1 MSPTPAT
8 SPAQRWR
15 PTPLL
20 QASVGIHAVAAVGL
34 FTPAWPWSVA
44 ALTANHAVL
53 ATTGLWPRSQGL
65 GPNITHL
72 DRAQA
77 HYAITIDDGPDPE
90 VTPAV
95 LDLLDE
101 LQTRATFFCIGDRVR
116 QYPTLAR
123 EIVQRGHA
131 LGNHSQRHRHNF
143 SLQGPGALKREISA
157 AQATLQDVTGVSP
170 TFFRAPAGLRN
181 PFLDPVLHGLGLQ
194 LASWTRRGFDTR
206 CGDAATV
213 LQRLTRSLQGGD
225 ILLLHDGHAARTA
238 QGRPVLLDV
247 LPALVQQARAQ
258 GLQAVRL
265 DQAGAMTQAA

>member
-1 MSPTPAT
+1 
-8 SPAQRWR
+8 
-15 PTPLL
+15 
-20 QASVGIHAVAAVGL
+20 VGIHAVAAVGL

-123 EIVQRGHA
+123 EIAQRGHA

-143 SLQGPGALKREISA
+143 SLQGLGALKREISA

-225 ILLLHDGHAARTA
+225 ILLLHDGHAARTP

-247 LPALVQQARAQ
+247 LPALVQQASAQ

-265 DQAGAMTQAA
+265 DHAGAISESA